1 MQVFV
6 NNIPVTIFSGATAL
20 DALRRYCTNA
30 GIAPA
35 ESMLYDAYG
44 NIIAED
50 SPMNEGRK
58 IFTTHPLPA

>member
-6 NNIPVTIFSGATAL
+6 NNMPVTIFSGATAL
-20 DALRRYCTNA
+20 DALRRYCTDA
-30 GIAPA
+30 GITPA

-58 IFTTHPLPA
+58 IFTTYPLPK